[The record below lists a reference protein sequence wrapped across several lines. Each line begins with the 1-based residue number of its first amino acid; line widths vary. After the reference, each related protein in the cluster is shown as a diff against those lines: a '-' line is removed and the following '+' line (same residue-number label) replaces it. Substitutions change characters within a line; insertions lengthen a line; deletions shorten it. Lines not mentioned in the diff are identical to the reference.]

1 MIDWGALNN
10 FKQDE
15 FRCSCPCGRADMR
28 SSFMLLLQSIRDEY
42 GHVMPITSGF
52 RCPARNNAVS
62 STGDLGPHVLG
73 VAADVRVSGASS
85 HRLLKIALE
94 HGIQGVGV
102 KQTGP
107 HSSRFLHLD
116 MVVSDGR
123 PWLWGY

>member
-1 MIDWGALNN
+1 
-10 FKQDE
+10 
-15 FRCSCPCGRADMR
+15 
-28 SSFMLLLQSIRDEY
+28 MLLLQSIRDEY